1 MNGTVVIVDE
11 DVNAR
16 IIAETLLEVRGI
28 DVRAAADGTEA
39 CDIVRREGAAVV
51 VVDIGSPSTNGLEV
65 IRQLCGRF
73 ETLPMPVAPRI
84 VALGNSV
91 APEMEDFALRLGV
104 DALLHKPVAPAQF
117 VTTVEHLMR
126 LPRLA
131 SAAAA
136 SVH

>member
-1 MNGTVVIVDE
+1 VKDMVVIVDE

-16 IIAETLLEVRGI
+16 IIAETLLLVRGI
-28 DVRAAADGTEA
+28 NVRAAADGTEA
-39 CDIVRREGAAVV
+39 CEIVRREGAAVV
-51 VVDIGSPSTNGLEV
+51 VVDIGSPGTNGLET

-73 ETLPMPVAPRI
+73 DTLPMPAQPRI
-84 VALGNSV
+84 VALGNSA

-104 DALLHKPVAPAQF
+104 DALLRKPVAPAQF

-131 SAAAA
+131 GAEAA
-136 SVH
+136 SAQ